1 MILIG
6 CSTAGP
12 PARAS
17 SLMER
22 VAVWDV
28 ATGRARIFEVGVPLP
43 CECRRKRH
51 PATVDEPENGSGGTS
66 IGVATARGGGQGQD
80 RRRQMGHA
88 LNMGRLGNGT
98 CCGYG
103 SVAIGVSRWASSS
116 SGCY

>member
-66 IGVATARGGGQGQD
+66 IGVATARGGGAGA
-80 RRRQMGHA
+80 GPTPS
-88 LNMGRLGNGT
+88 NGT
-98 CCGYG
+98 CVEYG
-103 SVAIGVSRWASSS
+103 TPR
-116 SGCY
+116 